1 MHLDIKPEVFV
12 QGDKMAVVKLLELL
26 MQERHEWR
34 PDRTTADSAAR
45 FADTLP
51 FDGVK
56 VFVETAFTEATS
68 TVAAPSGRRAAIT
81 AAELKELVADLSRPA
96 VLVVEDEITEE
107 CFLLA
112 LAEAFDA
119 KRIVHAIRADWL
131 TIGHAGGKDRM
142 PQFVER
148 RRRHFA
154 LLVRLAALMDSDRK
168 HPGHRTR
175 NDTYA
180 AKIRAVDGVEL
191 HLWGCRET
199 ENYIPCRAWEESL
212 PARLPKVD
220 ALRSKSVEERRY
232 LDVKKHFGEMPR
244 PLIAEHTCLTEED
257 FAELGPEVVA
267 ELRELLA
274 MIHRIL

>member
-1 MHLDIKPEVFV
+1 MDLDIKPEVFI
-12 QGDKMAVVKLLELL
+12 QGDKIAVVKLLELL
-26 MQERHEWR
+26 MHERHEWR
-34 PDRTTADSAAR
+34 PDKTTADSAAR

-56 VFVETAFTEATS
+56 VFVEEAFIKAAS
-68 TVAAPSGRRAAIT
+68 TVAMPQGRRAAIT
-81 AAELKELVADLSRPA
+81 AAELKDLVADLSRPA
-96 VLVVEDEITEE
+96 VLVVEDEISEE

-112 LAEAFDA
+112 LAEAFNE
-119 KRIVHAIRADWL
+119 KRIAQAIRADWL
-131 TIGHAGGKDRM
+131 TVGHAGGKDRM

-148 RRRHFA
+148 RRRQFT

-168 HPGHRTR
+168 YAGHRTR

-180 AKIRAVDGVEL
+180 ERIRAIDGVEL
-191 HLWGCRET
+191 HLWGCREM

-212 PARLPKVD
+212 PTRQPKVD
-220 ALRSKSVEERRY
+220 ALRSKSIEERRY
-232 LDVKKHFGEMPR
+232 LDVKKHFGDMPK

-257 FAELGPEVVA
+257 FAELGPEIVT

>member
-26 MQERHEWR
+26 MLERHEWR
-34 PDRTTADSAAR
+34 PDSQTAASAAR

-56 VFVETAFTEATS
+56 VFVEAAFTEAAS
-68 TVAAPSGRRAAIT
+68 TVAAPSGRRARIT
-81 AAELKELVADLSRPA
+81 AAELKDLVADLSRPA
-96 VLVVEDEITEE
+96 VLVVEDEISEE

-112 LAEAFDA
+112 LAEAFGEQ
-119 KRIVHAIRADWL
+119 RIVHAIQADWL

-142 PQFVER
+142 QQFVER
-148 RRRHFA
+148 RRRQFA
-154 LLVRLAALMDSDRK
+154 ILVRLAALMDSDRK
-168 HPGHRTR
+168 YDGHRTR

-180 AKIRAVDGVEL
+180 ARIRAIDGVEL
-191 HLWGCRET
+191 HLWSCREM
-199 ENYIPCRAWEESL
+199 ENYIPCRAWEDSL
-212 PARLPKVD
+212 PTRMPKVNV
-220 ALRSKSVEERRY
+220 LRNKSVEERRY
-232 LDVKKHFGEMPR
+232 LDVKKHFGDMPK
-244 PLIAEHTCLTEED
+244 PLIAQHTCLTEED
-257 FAELGPEVVA
+257 FAELGPEAVA